1 MASRRYVILF
11 GAQGSGKGTQARLLQ
26 EKLGIPQV
34 ATGDL
39 FRYNLKNNTE
49 LGQLAK
55 GYMDRGELVPDE
67 VTNAMVRER
76 LSREDAADG
85 AILDGYPRNLN
96 QARALDE
103 MLAEWGAEV
112 TRAIYIDVSM
122 DELMRRLTGR
132 RVCRSCQATYHV
144 VFKPPRQEGVCD
156 VCGGELYQR
165 DDDKDEAAIRRRLEI
180 YQQETLPVIE
190 YYRER
195 GLLSE
200 VSGEQPI
207 EAVNAD
213 ILKAIGVPADDVH
226 EATAE

>member
-144 VFKPPRQEGVCD
+144 VFKPPRQEGISVMTTKMKP
-156 VCGGELYQR
+156 R
-165 DDDKDEAAIRRRLEI
+165 FAAGWKSISKKRCR
-180 YQQETLPVIE
+180 
-190 YYRER
+190 
-195 GLLSE
+195 
-200 VSGEQPI
+200 
-207 EAVNAD
+207 
-213 ILKAIGVPADDVH
+213 
-226 EATAE
+226 

>member
-76 LSREDAADG
+76 LSREDAANG

-103 MLAEWGAEV
+103 MLAEWNAEV

>member
-1 MASRRYVILF
+1 MTSRRYVILF

-39 FRYNLKNNTE
+39 FRYNLKNDTE

-67 VTNAMVRER
+67 VTNAMVCER
-76 LSREDAADG
+76 LSRADAAKG

-132 RVCRSCQATYHV
+132 RVCRACQATYHI
-144 VFKPPRQEGVCD
+144 VFNPPTQEGVCD
-156 VCGGELYQR
+156 WCGGELYQR
-165 DDDKDEAAIRRRLEI
+165 DDDKDESAIRRRLEI

-207 EAVNAD
+207 EAVNAE
-213 ILKAIGVPADDVH
+213 ILKAIGVPTGDAR